1 MVISRLGVDE
11 LYSSEYKDLLKIAG
25 HRLRFIDA
33 EDALHDSYVMCIVD
47 VAAEETTTTSKSLG
61 HWVGTRINRAV
72 KRIQSYNKTQREYDK
87 YENEGLSEFTLEETL
102 EGEVRREGYARE
114 FINVFK
120 GSSDQRKD
128 IIRMR
133 VEMDM
138 PWGDISKE
146 LDIPVTTCHS
156 SMVAFTELLDRAVNK
171 GQEV

>member
-1 MVISRLGVDE
+1 MLLSKRLIDG

-25 HRLRFIDA
+25 HRLRLIDA

-47 VAAEETTTTSKSLG
+47 IAAEETTTSKSLD
-61 HWVGTRINRAV
+61 HWIGTRISRAV

-87 YENEGLSEFTLEETL
+87 YENEGVSELTLEETL

-114 FINVFK
+114 FINVYK
-120 GSSDQRKD
+120 DSSEQRKD

-133 VEMDM
+133 VEMGMSWKEIGEELDM
-138 PWGDISKE
+138 PA
-146 LDIPVTTCHS
+146 TTCHS
-156 SMVAFTELLDRAVNK
+156 SMVAFTELLERAVNK

>member
-1 MVISRLGVDE
+1 MLLSNRLIDG
-11 LYSSEYKDLLKIAG
+11 LYSSEYKDLLKVAG

-47 VAAEETTTTSKSLG
+47 IAAEETTTSKNLD
-61 HWVGTRINRAV
+61 HWVGTRISRAV

-87 YENEGLSEFTLEETL
+87 YENEGLSEFTLEEVI
-102 EGEVRREGYARE
+102 EGEVRHKGYARE

-156 SMVAFTELLDRAVNK
+156 SMVAFTELLERAVNK

>member
-47 VAAEETTTTSKSLG
+47 VAAEETTTTSKSLD

-87 YENEGLSEFTLEETL
+87 YENEGVSELTLEETL

-114 FINVFK
+114 FINVYK
-120 GSSDQRKD
+120 DSSEQRKD

-133 VEMDM
+133 VEMGM
-138 PWGDISKE
+138 SWKEIGKE
-146 LDIPVTTCHS
+146 LDMPATTCHS
-156 SMVAFTELLDRAVNK
+156 SMVAFTELLERAVGK
-171 GQEV
+171 GQEI

>member
-1 MVISRLGVDE
+1 MLLSKRLIDD

-47 VAAEETTTTSKSLG
+47 IATEEATTSKSLD

-87 YENEGLSEFTLEETL
+87 YENEGLSEFTLEEVL
-102 EGEVRREGYARE
+102 EGEVRHKGYARE
-114 FINVFK
+114 FINVYK

-133 VEMDM
+133 VEMEM
-138 PWGDISKE
+138 PWKDISKE
-146 LDIPVTTCHS
+146 LGIPVTTCHS